1 VEFWFHDQQPA
12 AFFQR
17 LPDLFQICGWMSTAV
32 TRPVAPAMRASGI
45 VKYPKPHPMSRMQS
59 PALINP
65 SSIFSGFCQS
75 LRMGLS
81 KAYFIHHG
89 HMMLCSRSIVCTNTL
104 LLIRDTSKSRDR
116 DIMLVM
122 IANIVRSG
130 NQIKRISVRM
140 VRITFGDLIPENA
153 SLFDLFN
160 TLF

>member
-1 VEFWFHDQQPA
+1 
-12 AFFQR
+12 
-17 LPDLFQICGWMSTAV
+17 
-32 TRPVAPAMRASGI
+32 
-45 VKYPKPHPMSRMQS
+45 
-59 PALINP
+59 
-65 SSIFSGFCQS
+65 
-75 LRMGLS
+75 
-81 KAYFIHHG
+81 
-89 HMMLCSRSIVCTNTL
+89 MLCSRSIVCTNTL